1 MREERFS
8 FNFSSVS
15 VYEGVCAA
23 VVAVPLVALPSS
35 LKLFEIVFYFEFL
48 LLCCFTIDF
57 GNVIASY
64 FSDILSILF
73 ILSILNF
80 DGSMAEIEEFNML
93 LSCGSCYMLHS
104 HIIALSL
111 FSIYLL
117 LKENKI

>member
-48 LLCCFTIDF
+48 LCFTIDF

-80 DGSMAEIEEFNML
+80 DGNIAEIDEFNIL
-93 LSCGSCYMLHS
+93 LSCGSCYILHS